1 MSVCVGATQKQ
12 QRCLLTSPIAA
23 LPAPD
28 ASSSWGAWLPVHF
41 GSASDERRVEKLTRK
56 LWEIDEV
63 LGKPKEVTQGDL
75 AAALEGR
82 VGVVGRGKG

>member
-1 MSVCVGATQKQ
+1 
-12 QRCLLTSPIAA
+12 
-23 LPAPD
+23 
-28 ASSSWGAWLPVHF
+28 VHF